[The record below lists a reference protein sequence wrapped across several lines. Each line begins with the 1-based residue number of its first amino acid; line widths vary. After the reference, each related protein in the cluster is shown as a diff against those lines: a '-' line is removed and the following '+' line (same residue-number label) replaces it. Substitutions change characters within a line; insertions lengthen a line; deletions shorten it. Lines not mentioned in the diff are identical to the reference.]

1 MFTPRDGYLIELPPD
16 KSQAE
21 YFPGEIIRGRVY
33 IRWDP
38 SFPVPGR
45 PTQLPVLP
53 SNTNVYEFEFLL
65 PHDLPPSFTSPRGRK
80 GRLEYCLE
88 VMKVEPYY
96 EHIYHAI
103 AITVKPFQPLAGNL
117 VAMLPA
123 LQEQQ
128 QARHYFCCGAD
139 RRIEVRAL
147 LTQVGVHAGE
157 VIPFRAFITN
167 HSEYS
172 IKSSHII
179 LRRRWMWYSIGMTT
193 NGSERVRSFKKV
205 SRGAIPPGG
214 SMRWDPS
221 DYPLVLPSDLLPS
234 GPSGCAIM
242 RASYELVFTVVPEG
256 MVRNM
261 KLRLPIIVGTDVSP
275 QVRASMERNT
285 AASAASVREAVML
298 HLPRNAVTERPAINF
313 SGFVLVWFSLAFHAR
328 RLVMLLQDTDK
339 EVVRGYVVVGV
350 LQAVSGFATL
360 LLRETKGQALK
371 DSLEVVAEETE
382 KVERSAEGTNDGD
395 RTSSEPSVHEMAV
408 WTVNSEVAS
417 NETVSVKL

>member
-38 SFPVPGR
+38 SFPVPVFQMQLKGQAKVVLGGYKRKLCHREEILKTRQAVKNMRR

-65 PHDLPPSFTSPRGRK
+65 PHDSPPSFTSPRGNK
-80 GRLEYCLE
+80 GRLKYRLE
-88 VMKVEPYY
+88 LIKAEPHYD
-96 EHIYHAI
+96 HIYQAI
-103 AITVKPFQPLAGNL
+103 DITVKPFQPLAGNL

-147 LTQVGVHAGE
+147 LTHVGVHCGE

-167 HSEYS
+167 HSKYS
-172 IKSSHII
+172 TISSHVV
-179 LRRRWMWYSIGMTT
+179 LKRRWMWYSIGVTT
-193 NGSERVRSFKKV
+193 NGSERVSTFNKV
-205 SRGAIPPGG
+205 YRGAIPPGG

-221 DYPLVLPSDLLPS
+221 DYPLLLPSDLFPS

-242 RASYELVFTVVPEG
+242 RVSYELVFTVVPGG

-275 QVRASMERNT
+275 HVRASMERNT

-298 HLPRNAVTERPAINF
+298 HLQRNAVTERPA
-313 SGFVLVWFSLAFHAR
+313 VDEVPPE
-328 RLVMLLQDTDK
+328 QD
-339 EVVRGYVVVGV
+339 RPG
-350 LQAVSGFATL
+350 L
-360 LLRETKGQALK
+360 
-371 DSLEVVAEETE
+371 
-382 KVERSAEGTNDGD
+382 
-395 RTSSEPSVHEMAV
+395 HEM
-408 WTVNSEVAS
+408 SPIH
-417 NETVSVKL
+417 L

>member
-38 SFPVPGR
+38 SFPVPVFQMQLRGEAKVVLNRYKTILCQREQILKTRQAVRNMRR

-298 HLPRNAVTERPAINF
+298 HLPRNAVTERPA
-313 SGFVLVWFSLAFHAR
+313 VDREVPPE
-328 RLVMLLQDTDK
+328 QD
-339 EVVRGYVVVGV
+339 RPG
-350 LQAVSGFATL
+350 L
-360 LLRETKGQALK
+360 
-371 DSLEVVAEETE
+371 
-382 KVERSAEGTNDGD
+382 
-395 RTSSEPSVHEMAV
+395 HEI
-408 WTVNSEVAS
+408 SP
-417 NETVSVKL
+417 LHL